1 VIRSTTILCVQRG
14 GAIAMAGDGQV
25 TQNETILKAG
35 ARKVRRLLDGRVVAG
50 FAGATADAL
59 TLFEL
64 FEAKLK
70 DKSGGL
76 TRAAVELAKDWRTD
90 RRLRNLNAL
99 MIVTDGKQ
107 MLLLTGAG
115 DVVEPDGGVL
125 AVGSGSS
132 VALGAA
138 RALLAHTELDAETI
152 AREAMGIAAEL
163 DVYTNDRLQV
173 EVLRDA

>member
-1 VIRSTTILCVQRG
+1 
-14 GAIAMAGDGQV
+14 
-25 TQNETILKAG
+25 
-35 ARKVRRLLDGRVVAG
+35 
-50 FAGATADAL
+50 
-59 TLFEL
+59 
-64 FEAKLK
+64 
-70 DKSGGL
+70 
-76 TRAAVELAKDWRTD
+76 
-90 RRLRNLNAL
+90 

-125 AVGSGSS
+125 SVGSGSS

-152 AREAMGIAAEL
+152 SREAMRIAAEL

-173 EVLRDA
+173 EVLRDG